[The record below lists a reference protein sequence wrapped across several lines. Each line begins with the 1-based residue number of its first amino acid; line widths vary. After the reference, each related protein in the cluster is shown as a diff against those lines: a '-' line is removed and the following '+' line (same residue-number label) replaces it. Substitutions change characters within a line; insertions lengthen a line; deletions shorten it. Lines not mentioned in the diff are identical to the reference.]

1 MAVGLVL
8 SGSWIFKQPFA
19 NDMSENAFRNS
30 GHPDGFTTWMSQE
43 VSKRLVMGYNPNIPH
58 LYISRL

>member
-8 SGSWIFKQPFA
+8 SGNWIFKQPFA

-43 VSKRLVMGYNPNIPH
+43 VSKR
-58 LYISRL
+58 